1 MYSRLEM
8 NTHCICTCIN
18 VNEKKI
24 TCLKIVFDSIFFTF
38 PSRFGILKV
47 TLNLELTLDSLIM
60 YTILIYFLQTV
71 CEDILIDKPSNFY
84 AGLLH
89 NPPSK
94 FKEELMPLLEKCA
107 YPAHSKGTIV
117 RKPTS
122 DDVYWKLHNLL
133 KRIIRES

>member
-47 TLNLELTLDSLIM
+47 TLDLELTLDSLIM
-60 YTILIYFLQTV
+60 YTILIYFL
-71 CEDILIDKPSNFY
+71 
-84 AGLLH
+84 
-89 NPPSK
+89 
-94 FKEELMPLLEKCA
+94 
-107 YPAHSKGTIV
+107 
-117 RKPTS
+117 
-122 DDVYWKLHNLL
+122 
-133 KRIIRES
+133 